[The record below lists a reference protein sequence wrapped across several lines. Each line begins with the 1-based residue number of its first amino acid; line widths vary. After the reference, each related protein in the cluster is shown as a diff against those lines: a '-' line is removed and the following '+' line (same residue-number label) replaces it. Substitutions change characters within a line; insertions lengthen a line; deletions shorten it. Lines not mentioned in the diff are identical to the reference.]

1 MTSGNLIRF
10 HCYGISHVI
19 YSLSACNF
27 YILYFNL
34 FQPSVAFHIET
45 SELKWGNF
53 LVIHYAFT
61 CRGVA
66 PRGGRQVQQI
76 QFQTSEILL
85 FTGVQKL
92 YRPEISRFSPCML
105 QFLDNIQQLLTFSIY
120 RAEIDYFSLDF
131 LKRSEI

>member
-1 MTSGNLIRF
+1 MASGNLIRF
-10 HCYGISHVI
+10 HCYGISNMI

-27 YILYFNL
+27 HIFYFNL

-66 PRGGRQVQQI
+66 TKGGRQVQQI
-76 QFQTSEILL
+76 HCFLL
-85 FTGVQKL
+85 VFRNYIDQKFHDFHHVC
-92 YRPEISRFSPCML
+92 YSFWTIYSSFSL
-105 QFLDNIQQLLTFSIY
+105 FFIY

-131 LKRSEI
+131 LKRSET

>member
-1 MTSGNLIRF
+1 MASGNLIRF
-10 HCYGISHVI
+10 HCYGISNMI

-27 YILYFNL
+27 HIFCFNL

-66 PRGGRQVQQI
+66 TKGGREAGS
-76 QFQTSEILL
+76 TDSLL

-92 YRPEISRFSPCML
+92 YRPEISRFSPCRL
-105 QFLDNIQQLLTFSIY
+105 QFLDNIQQLLTFFIY

-131 LKRSEI
+131 LKRSET